1 MKMRKLF
8 IFLLALIMVSCG
20 QYEKILKSSD
30 YVLKYKKAKEYYQKG
45 DFVRSATL
53 FEQIQS
59 VYKGTAKADSVDYL
73 NAKSYYGQSD
83 YIMAGHYFKTFTKTY
98 QGTPFNEE
106 AEFMV
111 AYCYYLT
118 SPRPSLDQETTML
131 AIDAFRMFIIR
142 NPESKRVDECK
153 KLIAELRDK
162 LVEKSYMSAKL
173 YFDMGYYKSSVIA
186 LNNSLSEYPD
196 TKYRED
202 LMYFVL
208 KSKYLLA
215 ENSIL
220 EKQKDRYQA
229 TVDEYYSYIGEFPSG
244 KYVKDAQKIYDSSNK
259 ITNNK

>member
-1 MKMRKLF
+1 V
-8 IFLLALIMVSCG
+8 VSCG
-20 QYEKILKSSD
+20 QYEK
-30 YVLKYKKAKEYYQKG
+30 VLKGTDYALKYRKAKEYYYKG

-53 FEQIQS
+53 FEQIQP

-73 NAKSYYGQSD
+73 NAKSYYGQDD

-106 AEFMV
+106 CEYMA

-118 SPRPSLDQETTML
+118 SPRPSLDQENTMM
-131 AIDAFRMFIIR
+131 AIDALRMFMIR
-142 NPESKRVDECK
+142 NPDSKRLNDCN

-162 LVEKSYMSAKL
+162 LVEKSYLSAKL

-186 LNNSLSEYPD
+186 LNNSLSDYPE
-196 TKYRED
+196 TKFRED
-202 LMYFVL
+202 LMFFVL
-208 KSKYLLA
+208 RSKYLLA

-229 TVDEYYSYIGEFPSG
+229 TVDEYYSYIGEFPNG
-244 KYVKDAQKIYDSSNK
+244 KYVKDAQKIYENANK
-259 ITNNK
+259 VTNYK